1 MNLCNKTLPKGYLLV
16 VLNKSTDSLYL
27 NDLGVG
33 IAQLI
38 NHSTYFDFT
47 QHKYSHLTCSDATQG
62 HLADV
67 LCPGNKIQVDSISH
81 VENAGSNNKFGGRHS
96 AW

>member
-1 MNLCNKTLPKGYLLV
+1 MNLCNKTLPKDYLLV

-33 IAQLI
+33 IARLI

-47 QHKYSHLTCSDATQG
+47 QHKYSHLTCSDATRRY
-62 HLADV
+62 LKDV
-67 LCPGNKIQVDSISH
+67 LCPVGKVNCIKIPCRKRQF
-81 VENAGSNNKFGGRHS
+81 K
-96 AW
+96 

>member
-47 QHKYSHLTCSDATQG
+47 QHKYSHLTCSDTSQG
-62 HLADV
+62 HLMDV
-67 LCPGNKIQVDSISH
+67 SCPMGKNQTIQNSM
-81 VENAGSNNKFGGRHS
+81 
-96 AW
+96 

>member
-1 MNLCNKTLPKGYLLV
+1 MPDTNSMILQKIFNGKQYNTLNTSYL
-16 VLNKSTDSLYL
+16 
-27 NDLGVG
+27 GGG
-33 IAQLI
+33 IAQQLI
-38 NHSTYFDFT
+38 HTLFLQT
-47 QHKYSHLTCSDATQG
+47 TCSDTSQG
-62 HLADV
+62 HLTDV